1 MAIFLQKVSI
11 TTSSGITCMSK
22 ISRRDMLVLEKICQS
37 IFDKKGF
44 NILTLDV
51 REVSSLTDFCVIAE
65 GNVEKHVKTI
75 ADVLCEALR
84 EEGKRPIH
92 VEGDQSGDWI
102 IVDYADIIVHL
113 FTPDKRE
120 KFALEQLWQEARVVD
135 VAIQLPATKG

>member
-1 MAIFLQKVSI
+1 
-11 TTSSGITCMSK
+11 
-22 ISRRDMLVLEKICQS
+22 MLVLEKICQS